1 MTDRELLALHR
12 DIVAIPSVSGEEA
25 RLCEHLTRVL
35 AARGVETERVGDNL
49 LAACGSGPVLCLNSH
64 LDTVPPAPGWTRP
77 PHAVEVVGGRVH
89 GLGSNDAKASVAA
102 MTAAFLR
109 LRERRQPPGAR
120 LLLALTARE
129 ETGGGGAEILVGE
142 LDRRGLRP
150 GAVVVGEPTG
160 LDVAVAQKGLLVLE
174 LVAAGRA
181 CHAAH
186 RCALGAPN
194 AIDALARDLVAIQD
208 VDLGPEDALLG
219 PVTVEP
225 TMARAGTA
233 RNMIP
238 AEASAILDVRTNP
251 EPGPREIVERLRAV
265 VSGDLRV
272 LSERLR
278 PCAIAVDHPLARA
291 ALASRPRARAI
302 GSRGVSDLVFF
313 RDVPGVKAGPG
324 ETGRSHAPDEFVLES
339 EILEGAAFYESLA
352 LRARDFLAE
361 AAP

>member
-1 MTDRELLALHR
+1 MTDQELLALHR
-12 DIVAIPSVSGEEA
+12 DIVAIPSVSGDEA
-25 RLCEHLTRVL
+25 ALCEHMLRLL
-35 AARGVETERVGDNL
+35 AARGVEVERVGDNL
-49 LAACGSGPVLCLNSH
+49 LAACGRGPVLCLNSH
-64 LDTVPPAPGWTRP
+64 LDTVPPTSAWTRS

-109 LRERRQPPGAR
+109 LHERRGAPGAR

-129 ETGGGGAEILVGE
+129 ETGGGGAEILVEE

-174 LVAAGRA
+174 LRATGGA

-186 RCALGAPN
+186 RRALGTPN
-194 AIDALARDLVAIQD
+194 AIVALARDLVALQNA
-208 VDLGPEDALLG
+208 DLGPEDPLLG

-225 TMARAGTA
+225 TIAQAGAA
-233 RNMIP
+233 RNMVP

-251 EPGPREIVERLRAV
+251 EPGPRAIVEHLRAIV
-265 VSGDLRV
+265 AGELKV

-278 PCAIAVDHPLARA
+278 PCAIAVDHPLAKA
-291 ALASRPRARAI
+291 ALESRPRARAI

-313 RDVPGVKAGPG
+313 RGIPGIKAGPG
-324 ETGRSHAPDEFVLES
+324 ETQRSHVPDEFVLES
-339 EILEGAAFYESLA
+339 EIIEGAGFYESLA
-352 LRARDFLAE
+352 LRARDFLAPV
-361 AAP
+361 AP